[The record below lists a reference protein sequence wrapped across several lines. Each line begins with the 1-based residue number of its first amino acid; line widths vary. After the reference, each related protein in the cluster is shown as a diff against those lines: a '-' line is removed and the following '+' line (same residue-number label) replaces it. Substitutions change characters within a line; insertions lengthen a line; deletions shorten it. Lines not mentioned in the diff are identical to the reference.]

1 MKYNVLGLGYAP
13 NEYDVERTEWM
24 KHGIVFDF
32 AKNIEDAAEKLR
44 KQNYV
49 CIAIRSDQ
57 LTHEELA
64 GLRAIRN
71 ILTVILP
78 PAYSAHEAHICTHFS
93 AIQYVRAK
101 GLPDIAAL
109 GGDESL
115 QYVLDMPTE
124 QREALTIISVKDLSF
139 CLEYRSVEVR
149 GVEVKLTEKEFD
161 IFALLLTNPKK
172 VFTHE
177 MIMDAVWHEDISF
190 YSPKAITTHISNLRR
205 KLKTAPDVPEYIK
218 CVRGVGY
225 KFDTPK

>member
-1 MKYNVLGLGYAP
+1 MKYSVLGLGYAP
-13 NEYDVERTEWM
+13 QEYDEERTEWM
-24 KHGIVFDF
+24 KHGIEFDF
-32 AKNIEDAAEKLR
+32 AESLEDAAEKLR
-44 KQNYV
+44 RQNYV

-57 LTHEELA
+57 LTYEELA

-78 PAYSAHEAHICTHFS
+78 PAYSAHEAHLCTHFS
-93 AIQYVRAK
+93 AIQYVRAQ
-101 GLPDIAAL
+101 GLPDVAAL
-109 GGDESL
+109 GGNESL

-149 GVEVKLTEKEFD
+149 GVEVELTEKEFD
-161 IFALLLTNPKK
+161 IFTLLLTNPKK

-177 MIMDAVWHEDISF
+177 MIMDAVWHEDVAF
-190 YSPKAITTHISNLRR
+190 YSPKAVTTHISNLRR

-225 KFDTPK
+225 KFETPK